1 MNSETSA
8 TTQVDTTP
16 LAAVQTEIGNWRERS
31 LRPMLVAA
39 LILTPLAVIPA
50 TLSNQ
55 GLVFSL
61 VFLAAYV
68 GLAILMLL
76 PSGYVVRLTGLLL
89 IIYVL
94 GLAEL
99 LSTGILG
106 NAIFFFLGLVLIAT
120 MMMSPRAGA
129 FATLLAFATMGIV
142 AWQIQTGHLVLMN
155 RLAMPAKPTDWLSVG
170 TTTFLFCAVI
180 VLGFRQFERELGRA
194 QVRVTEAL
202 NRLSSERS
210 SLEKRVEARTVQLRA
225 INAVG
230 TQASAI
236 LDPDELISR
245 IVNIITD
252 LLGHYYAAV
261 FLLDEKGTQA
271 YLQSATGEAGRLLKE
286 SGHHLPVDGKSMVG
300 SALTTGEAQVA
311 LDVEARP
318 DRFRNPLLPYTMSEI
333 ALPLKVGGRVL
344 GVLDVQSTKR
354 AAFGPGD
361 IETLQGM
368 ATQIAIAYENARLF
382 QASRRNV
389 EELEAAQRQYVR
401 EAWATMPA
409 SPDLEYTVGDE
420 DLPPESQALEVP
432 LTLRDEII
440 GQISLA
446 GADEWTPDQRSFIES
461 VATQA
466 ALALEN
472 ARLVQAT
479 QTTAMHEHLL
489 AEITAK
495 VWGANSIEGILQAAV
510 SELGLALGAS
520 EATIELGMENSRE

>member
-1 MNSETSA
+1 MNTPRA
-8 TTQVDTTP
+8 AQTRIDTAP
-16 LAAVQTEIGNWRERS
+16 LAAAQAGMGGWRERS

-50 TLSNQ
+50 MLSNQ
-55 GLVFSL
+55 GLVFSV

-68 GLAILMLL
+68 GIAILFFL
-76 PSGYVVRLTGLLL
+76 PARYEVRLGGLLG

-94 GLAEL
+94 GVAEL
-99 LSTGILG
+99 MATGILG
-106 NAIFFFLGLVLIAT
+106 NAVFFFLALVLLTT
-120 MMMSPRAGA
+120 MMLSPRAGA
-129 FATLLAFATMGIV
+129 LAIVLSFLTLGIS
-142 AWQIQTGHLVLMN
+142 AWLLETGRVVLLN
-155 RLAMPAKPTDWLSVG
+155 PLAMPAKSADWLSVG
-170 TTTFLFCAVI
+170 STTFIFSAVI
-180 VLGFRQFERELGRA
+180 VLGFRQFEREMGHA
-194 QVRVTEAL
+194 QERVSKAVDQL
-202 NRLSSERS
+202 ASERAA
-210 SLEKRVEARTVQLRA
+210 LEQRVEARTVQLRA

-245 IVNIITD
+245 IVNIISD
-252 LLGHYYAAV
+252 QLGHYYAAV
-261 FLLDEKGTQA
+261 FLLNERATEA

-286 SGHHLPVDGKSMVG
+286 TGHHLPVDGQSMVG
-300 SALTTGEAQVA
+300 STITTGEPQVA
-311 LDVEARP
+311 LDVEARS
-318 DRFRNPLLPYTMSEI
+318 DRYRNPLLPYTLSEI

-382 QASRRNV
+382 QASRRNL
-389 EELEAAQRQYVR
+389 EELESAQRQYVR
-401 EAWATMPA
+401 EAWAAMPA

-420 DLPPESQALEVP
+420 DIPADAQALQVP

-479 QTTAMHEHLL
+479 QTTAMHEHVL
-489 AEITAK
+489 ADVTAK
-495 VWGANSIEGILQAAV
+495 LWGATTIEGILTTAV
-510 SELGLALGAS
+510 TELGLALGAS
-520 EATIELGMENSRE
+520 EATIEFGLEKGRE